1 MKNIYIKTAVFTLTT
16 VALLSASSCK
26 KYLEVSN
33 PSIIE
38 QEVAFSNT
46 SYTNLALVGVY
57 NQLPGDNG
65 YGNRLSALFPQTADD
80 FKTSGSYSAL
90 DRRGISMY
98 AASPDNTDLINPFSQ
113 LYVGIERANICIKGI
128 QQSALYTSGAATDQK
143 LMKQYLG
150 EAYALR
156 AQFYHEL
163 IRNWGDVVA
172 PFEPSADQPS
182 LDVPATKA
190 TVIYDRLLDDL
201 AKAEEMVPWRS
212 ESGYESTRWTKGAI
226 KGLRARIALTR
237 GGYLLNTTTH
247 AFERSA
253 DYQKYYQIALQECKD
268 VMDRRDQH
276 TLNPVYENIFK
287 TLHTSTRTD
296 SEHEL
301 MFEVGAFGGNATT
314 DTKLG
319 YYNGLRIN
327 AAARFGQGGGG
338 MNAIPTYFYEFD
350 ESGDVRRDVTIG
362 SYEID
367 VNGQKVLNALNNM
380 TDGKFRR
387 SWTNIVGTAQT
398 LGINWPILRFADIL
412 LMYAEAEN
420 EINGPTAL
428 AQAAL
433 LEVRRRAFAGNEGR
447 IPAAPGGKGEFFDAI
462 VKERLLEFGGEG
474 VRKYDLIRWKLIA
487 SKFAE
492 TRTKLRQLMNGEGA
506 YASLPLYVYAKPA
519 TYSLTNSSAEFN
531 TLDVS
536 GGAGS
541 APPNTVLFQPGSGS
555 ATAPSGYTVKQWRKV
570 LTEDNIAG
578 TSSGF
583 ATFFEPNKKEVFP
596 FPAAALLRNTQLK
609 QNFGY

>member
-1 MKNIYIKTAVFTLTT
+1 MKKLYIKTVVFTLTT

-26 KYLEVSN
+26 KYLDLTN
-33 PSIIE
+33 PSITE
-38 QEVAFSNT
+38 LDVVFSST
-46 SYTNLALVGVY
+46 AYANLALVGVY

-98 AASPDNTDLINPFSQ
+98 AASPDNTDLVNPFSQ

-128 QQSALYTSGAATDQK
+128 PQSALYTSGSAADQK
-143 LMKQYLG
+143 LVKQYLG

-172 PFEPSADQPS
+172 QFEPSADQPS

-287 TLHTSTRTD
+287 TLHTSTRVD
-296 SEHEL
+296 NEHEL

-350 ESGDVRRDVTIG
+350 QSGDVRRDVTIG

-367 VNGQKVLNALNNM
+367 ANGLKVLNALNNM

-433 LEVRRRAFAGNEGR
+433 LEVRRRAFTGNESR
-447 IPAAPGGKGEFFDAI
+447 IPAAPTGKGEFFDAI

-474 VRKYDLIRWKLIA
+474 VRKYDLIRWKLIG

-492 TRTKLRQLMNGEGA
+492 TRTKLRQLMNGEGV
-506 YASLPLYVYAKPA
+506 YANLPLYVYAKPA
-519 TYSLTNSSAEFN
+519 TYSLTNLSTEFN